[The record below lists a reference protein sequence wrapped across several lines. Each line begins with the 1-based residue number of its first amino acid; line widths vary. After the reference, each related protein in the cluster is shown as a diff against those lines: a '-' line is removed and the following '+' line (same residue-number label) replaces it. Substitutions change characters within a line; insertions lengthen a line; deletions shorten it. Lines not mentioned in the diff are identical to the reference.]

1 MLLYVISSYEA
12 KQLEIEKSK
21 IAAYGRLH
29 EGGSVEDVAH
39 QIDGG
44 DQDEQEDDLMG
55 ISGQGAASFFG
66 GSNSLN
72 VSEVKPKA
80 VNFASL
86 G

>member
-1 MLLYVISSYEA
+1 MLLYAISSYEA

-29 EGGSVEDVAH
+29 EGGSVEDVAQ
-39 QIDGG
+39 QIEGG
-44 DQDEQEDDLMG
+44 DQVEQEDDLMG

-66 GSNSLN
+66 GSNSQN
-72 VSEVKPKA
+72 GSEAKPKA